1 MQLKE
6 EEWRINTRGDLGQR
20 KMKKSSCQVGPMRQ
34 REEEEGDGNS
44 LGGWLAGPR
53 AISVAGQVWLPEAFS
68 IFFDF
73 SSFSFLFSFETI
85 LFEF

>member
-1 MQLKE
+1 MPLKE
-6 EEWRINTRGDLGQR
+6 EEWRVNARDDLGQR
-20 KMKKSSCQVGPMRQ
+20 RKKKERVTVGPTRQ
-34 REEEEGDGNS
+34 RVEEEGEGNS
-44 LGGWLAGPR
+44 SGWWLAGPR
-53 AISVAGQVWLPEAFS
+53 AISMAGLVWHPEAFS